1 MKGVPGAVATIGGG
15 AGGAVNC
22 RGVRTSGVVGVL
34 SESWTEAALGVVG
47 GARLKAAGAVC
58 GNATGKGGEGV
69 AVLGTEPVAV
79 SEAEA
84 DTDVECCWLLGITS
98 F

>member
-1 MKGVPGAVATIGGG
+1 MKAFPGALATIGGG

-34 SESWTEAALGVVG
+34 SESWTEAALGVGVG
-47 GARLKAAGAVC
+47 VARLKAAGAVC
-58 GNATGKGGEGV
+58 GNATGRGGEGV
-69 AVLGTEPVAV
+69 AVLGIEPVAV
-79 SEAEA
+79 AEA
-84 DTDVECCWLLGITS
+84 DTVVECCWLLGITS